1 MNKYIYVNKDQKNLY
16 YYDSQHKRILQLNN
30 KYLKA
35 MIPLFILSFL
45 YCMIIVSII
54 QINLHNTYFSSI
66 IRTLIFIIGEMI
78 GIGGCYLIFSDKLH
92 TLIHTYSNVISEPMK
107 RKTNIFMYLLIA
119 FIVLLCI
126 TTGCYL
132 FIFHGICYVLLTV
145 IALVLYLCGVFISF
159 LIV

>member
-66 IRTLIFIIGEMI
+66 IRTLIF
-78 GIGGCYLIFSDKLH
+78 SDKLH

-107 RKTNIFMYLLIA
+107 RKTNIFMYLSIA

-145 IALVLYLCGVFISF
+145 IALVLYLFGVFLSF